1 VCLDYMTVLIIK
13 YLRMLWIN
21 YPSFSSTLP
30 DTLSC
35 FHFFRLLLNSKT
47 YQLLYLVYEH
57 I

>member
-1 VCLDYMTVLIIK
+1 VCLDCMTVLIIK